1 MHPLLPWYVA
11 SSLVVCGYSSLLNG
25 KYRSVNVYPSF
36 ENWKSSLYR
45 NKTFENIAGKNPAG
59 KISIML
65 HIDNLSRSNSSIK
78 RKRGWIWTVLYHF
91 LVWWHWHITAHIQT
105 FRFHQT
111 NQIHYIDMIIDHSGH
126 ELFRMG
132 NRGWWHFTIIYI
144 LRFGNP
150 MLDIIIV
157 CNHKMSYIFH
167 SKFTFC
173 HVFKVFCWPSSTITS
188 RKTLSARNSV
198 VEDGWRNTW
207 KFTLNFGKERKEA
220 SINRTNHI

>member
-78 RKRGWIWTVLYHF
+78 RKRGWIGL
-91 LVWWHWHITAHIQT
+91 
-105 FRFHQT
+105 
-111 NQIHYIDMIIDHSGH
+111 
-126 ELFRMG
+126 
-132 NRGWWHFTIIYI
+132 
-144 LRFGNP
+144 
-150 MLDIIIV
+150 
-157 CNHKMSYIFH
+157 SYIIFWCGDTDI
-167 SKFTFC
+167 SQRIFKLSGFTKPIKSITLTWSLIILDMNFLE
-173 HVFKVFCWPSSTITS
+173 WGIEDTIT
-188 RKTLSARNSV
+188 LG
-198 VEDGWRNTW
+198 D
-207 KFTLNFGKERKEA
+207 LNYLL
-220 SINRTNHI
+220 

>member
-1 MHPLLPWYVA
+1 MQTHAPLLPWYVA

-150 MLDIIIV
+150 MLEIIIV
-157 CNHKMSYIFH
+157 CNHKNVIFVTQNLH
-167 SKFTFC
+167 SAMCSKYFVGLVQQSLQEKLC
-173 HVFKVFCWPSSTITS
+173 QQEIQLL
-188 RKTLSARNSV
+188 RM
-198 VEDGWRNTW
+198 VEEIREN
-207 KFTLNFGKERKEA
+207 LL
-220 SINRTNHI
+220 